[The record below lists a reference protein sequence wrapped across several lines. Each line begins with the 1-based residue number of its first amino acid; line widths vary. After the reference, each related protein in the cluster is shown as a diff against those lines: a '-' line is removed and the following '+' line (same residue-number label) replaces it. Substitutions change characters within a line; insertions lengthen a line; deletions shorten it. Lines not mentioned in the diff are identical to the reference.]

1 MNSNVRVAMVK
12 KKNKQVS
19 QQSVLLTLPAY
30 TQVLC

>member
-1 MNSNVRVAMVK
+1 MNSNVRVAME